1 MNKIYLTVLF
11 LFVSLLSRAQHA
23 NVVNGVVYDE
33 TGTPMAGV
41 TVYVPET
48 RKGDISDL
56 KGQYSVA
63 VDNAPTVQFSFIGY
77 KTLELDTRNKTAFAK
92 IIMQPDNDMLDEVVV
107 VGYGT
112 QTKAN
117 LLGAVENVDIKEL
130 ENRPITQA
138 SMALQGQIA
147 GIDVV
152 QKSGQPGD
160 DQGSIR
166 IRGVT
171 SIANNNEPLVLIDG
185 VEGDI
190 NLSLIHI

>member
-1 MNKIYLTVLF
+1 
-11 LFVSLLSRAQHA
+11 
-23 NVVNGVVYDE
+23 
-33 TGTPMAGV
+33 
-41 TVYVPET
+41 
-48 RKGDISDL
+48 
-56 KGQYSVA
+56 
-63 VDNAPTVQFSFIGY
+63 
-77 KTLELDTRNKTAFAK
+77 
-92 IIMQPDNDMLDEVVV
+92 MQPDNDMLDEVVV

-160 DQGSIR
+160 DQAQSAYAA
-166 IRGVT
+166 
-171 SIANNNEPLVLIDG
+171 SPPLPTTT
-185 VEGDI
+185 
-190 NLSLIHI
+190 NRSC